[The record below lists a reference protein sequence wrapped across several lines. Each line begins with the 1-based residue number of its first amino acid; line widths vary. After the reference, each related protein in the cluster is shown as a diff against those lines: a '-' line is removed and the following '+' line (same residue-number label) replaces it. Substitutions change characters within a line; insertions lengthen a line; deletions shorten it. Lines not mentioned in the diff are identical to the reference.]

1 MKIKQSSG
9 STHNHCVGEFECYDA
24 ALVPPPLN
32 TKLFVISKYGV
43 ARIGTFDQ
51 NYDVAWF
58 PLLKIPDSVKQRIAN
73 GSDLQSSVE

>member
-9 STHNHCVGEFECYDA
+9 STHPHCVGEFECYDA
-24 ALVPPPLN
+24 TLVPPPLN

-43 ARIGTFDQ
+43 ARIGTFDP

-58 PLLKIPDSVKQRIAN
+58 PLLPMPQTVKQRI
-73 GSDLQSSVE
+73 SDGK

>member
-1 MKIKQSSG
+1 MVNTKIKQSSG
-9 STHNHCVGEFECYDA
+9 STHTHCVGEFECYDA

-43 ARIGTFDQ
+43 ARIGTFDP

-58 PLLKIPDSVKQRIAN
+58 PLLRMPQTVKQRI
-73 GSDLQSSVE
+73 SDDKGL